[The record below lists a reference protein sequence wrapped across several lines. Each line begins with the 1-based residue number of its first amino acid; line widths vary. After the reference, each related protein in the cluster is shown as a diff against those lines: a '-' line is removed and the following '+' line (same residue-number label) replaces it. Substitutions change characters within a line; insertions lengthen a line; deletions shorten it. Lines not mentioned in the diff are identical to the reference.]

1 MFDLGR
7 VEADR
12 PAGIDDAG
20 RILTYGAISN
30 ATDWFAGLVEP
41 RSLVMVLASN
51 TLDFVQGC
59 VALINNRAV
68 PMLLDAASDDAM
80 FRRYVAEYNP
90 ELAFVPEA
98 KASTFVGFEQI
109 ARIGTY
115 VLLSGPGRDRAA
127 LHPDLALLLPTSGST
142 GSPKLVRQSIRNL
155 HANGEAIIEYLSITS
170 EERSITS
177 LPMHYTYG
185 YSVLNSH
192 LMAGAT
198 MLVTERSVVD
208 KDFWTF
214 FTNQRATSL
223 AGVPFTYQMLQRIG
237 FQRMELPSLRTMT
250 QAGGKMTP
258 SLVRSFAD
266 YSLDRGVAF
275 FVMYGQT
282 EATARMSY
290 VPPEMARAKAGS
302 IGRPI
307 PGGEFFILGGDGELV
322 TRAHQ
327 EGELGY
333 RGPNV
338 TMGYAECRKDLAL
351 GNQNDGRLLTGDV
364 AYRDEDGF
372 YYITGRRSRFVKVF
386 GKRVSLDDVEQLAC
400 SVVAEAAC
408 LGVDD
413 KIELF
418 ITDEASAAGVRSTL
432 AELTG
437 IHPTAFAVV
446 VVSTIPRTTSG
457 KIDYRQLS
465 NEGAQMPGQNGG
477 D

>member
-1 MFDLGR
+1 
-7 VEADR
+7 
-12 PAGIDDAG
+12 
-20 RILTYGAISN
+20 
-30 ATDWFAGLVEP
+30 
-41 RSLVMVLASN
+41 MVLASN

-68 PMLLDAASDDAM
+68 PLLLDATSDDAM
-80 FRRYVAEYNP
+80 FGRYVAEYDP
-90 ELAFVPEA
+90 ELAFVPEV

-115 VLLSGPGRDRAA
+115 VLLSGPGRDRAS

-155 HANGEAIIEYLSITS
+155 RANGEAIIEYLSITS
-170 EERSITS
+170 EERAITS

-223 AGVPFTYQMLQRIG
+223 AGVPFTSPMLERIG

-258 SLVRSFAD
+258 ALVRSFAD
-266 YSLDRGVAF
+266 YSLDEAAF

-282 EATARMSY
+282 EATARMATFR
-290 VPPEMARAKAGS
+290 EMAQAGG

-307 PGGEFFILGGDGELV
+307 RAVSSLSWEV
-322 TRAHQ
+322 TVSSSQAHQ
-327 EGELGY
+327 EGEPGI
-333 RGPNV
+333 GS
-338 TMGYAECRKDLAL
+338 ECHDGLCRVSQRPCAR
-351 GNQNDGRLLTGDV
+351 QPERRASTHRRCCVSRRGRLLFHNRTK
-364 AYRDEDGF
+364 
-372 YYITGRRSRFVKVF
+372 SRFVKVF
-386 GKRVSLDDVEQLAC
+386 GKRVGLDDVGLAC
-400 SVVAEAAC
+400 SVVEAAC
-408 LGVDD
+408 LG
-413 KIELF
+413 
-418 ITDEASAAGVRSTL
+418 
-432 AELTG
+432 
-437 IHPTAFAVV
+437 
-446 VVSTIPRTTSG
+446 
-457 KIDYRQLS
+457 
-465 NEGAQMPGQNGG
+465 
-477 D
+477 